1 MTRSNS
7 RKLKKY
13 IKKFYFHFRS
23 RESTL
28 AARALVFTL
37 TFSQH
42 LFLSSL
48 SQFISQINSAH
59 SRRRQSI
66 GVPFQFTHGT
76 ADATLS
82 RHDGWIDSGML
93 DALAQLPLQQWEANE
108 NHNESETQ
116 MRYIWKMEDYHH
128 ILSCETFWS
137 ISSHEFLMSCFQFQ
151 IKWKFAHCVV
161 FC

>member
-1 MTRSNS
+1 MTYSLS
-7 RKLKKY
+7 QTQHTYDQKQQSKAEKKY

-59 SRRRQSI
+59 SRWRQSI

-76 ADATLS
+76 ADATLG
-82 RHDGWIDSGML
+82 RHDGWIDSGMF

-116 MRYIWKMEDYHH
+116 MRYMEDGRLPPHFKLWN
-128 ILSCETFWS
+128 ILIDF
-137 ISSHEFLMSCFQFQ
+137 
-151 IKWKFAHCVV
+151 
-161 FC
+161 